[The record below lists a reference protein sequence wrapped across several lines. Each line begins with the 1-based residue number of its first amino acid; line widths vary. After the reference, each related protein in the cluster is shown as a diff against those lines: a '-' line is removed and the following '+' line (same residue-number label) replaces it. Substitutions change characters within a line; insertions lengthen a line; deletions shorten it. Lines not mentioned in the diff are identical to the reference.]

1 MKTTS
6 QTNYTPYQL
15 KLPLELS
22 TVIETTDA
30 VYTFCEVIDHI
41 DLNRYIVKER
51 SKGNSAE
58 NMAVVRHLALN
69 ALKANP
75 EPISLARKKRR
86 CSYDDIFLADIIHSF
101 HA

>member
-41 DLNRYIVKER
+41 DLINIESCLVLVNVFCMVNIEAPVIMLGRVHSLFPGTGIVP
-51 SKGNSAE
+51 GQ
-58 NMAVVRHLALN
+58 
-69 ALKANP
+69 
-75 EPISLARKKRR
+75 
-86 CSYDDIFLADIIHSF
+86 C
-101 HA
+101 

>member
-1 MKTTS
+1 MLLGNLLKIYYK
-6 QTNYTPYQL
+6 QTQPGRQGGCSAGPGLTHE
-15 KLPLELS
+15 KL
-22 TVIETTDA
+22 D
-30 VYTFCEVIDHI
+30 
-41 DLNRYIVKER
+41 
-51 SKGNSAE
+51 KGYSAE